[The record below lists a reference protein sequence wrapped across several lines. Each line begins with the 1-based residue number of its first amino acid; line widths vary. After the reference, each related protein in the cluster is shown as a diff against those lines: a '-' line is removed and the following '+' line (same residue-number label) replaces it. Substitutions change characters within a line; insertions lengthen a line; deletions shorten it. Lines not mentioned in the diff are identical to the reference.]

1 MIMNSDFKY
10 SIALSFLIYYSQYL
24 LSLVLIWYHLNKNLR
39 YSENPKQINF
49 HLDKILFKDHYFQ
62 FWIFTWDKNKSNSN
76 SENSVNIN
84 VILQIMK
91 KESEFI

>member
-24 LSLVLIWYHLNKNLR
+24 LSLVLIWCHPNKNLP

-49 HLDKILFKDHYFQ
+49 NLDTLLFKDHYFQ
-62 FWIFTWDKNKSNSN
+62 FWIFTQDKNKSNSH

-84 VILQIMK
+84 VILWIMK